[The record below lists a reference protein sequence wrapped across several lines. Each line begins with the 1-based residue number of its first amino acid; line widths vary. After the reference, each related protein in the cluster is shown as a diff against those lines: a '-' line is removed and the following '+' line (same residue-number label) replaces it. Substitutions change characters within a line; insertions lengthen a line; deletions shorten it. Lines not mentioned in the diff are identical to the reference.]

1 VNSAQD
7 AEQLNAQRADS
18 DWSLLARVVQ
28 RDESAL
34 AALYDR
40 YSGLVYSEAL
50 RILRD
55 KGAAEE
61 ILQDIFYQV
70 WRTAEKFDRSRG
82 SLPGWLVVVTRNRAI
97 SRLRRRG
104 GRTEEEL
111 SENEVS
117 FPFNLETAA
126 AQNQLLERVKSAMA
140 EMPEGQ
146 REAINLAFFEGMTH
160 SEIASKTGEPLGTV
174 KTRIRTALDVLR
186 KVVG

>member
-1 VNSAQD
+1 LNSAPD
-7 AEQLNAQRADS
+7 AEQLNAAQANS

-40 YSGLVYSEAL
+40 YSGLVFSEAA

-70 WRTAEKFDRSRG
+70 WRTAEKFDSSRG

-104 GRTEEEL
+104 GRTDEEL

-126 AQNQLLERVKSAMA
+126 AQNQLLGRVKSAMVS
-140 EMPEGQ
+140 MPEGQ

-160 SEIASKTGEPLGTV
+160 SEIATKTGEPLGTV
-174 KTRIRTALDVLR
+174 KTRIRSALEALR
-186 KVVG
+186 RAVG